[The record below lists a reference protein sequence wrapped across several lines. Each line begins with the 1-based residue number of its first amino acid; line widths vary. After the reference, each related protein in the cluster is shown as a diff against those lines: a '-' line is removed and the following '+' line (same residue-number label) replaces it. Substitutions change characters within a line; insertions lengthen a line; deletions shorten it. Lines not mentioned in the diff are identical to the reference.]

1 MTELFQKLTIV
12 HCTLSK
18 ISIKDKKERR
28 MRDVVSKKQGKIFSE
43 TLNKGT

>member
-18 ISIKDKKERR
+18 ISIKDKKGEAH
-28 MRDVVSKKQGKIFSE
+28 E
-43 TLNKGT
+43 